1 MSNTFKSRLSEEIQ
15 QEMQDSV
22 EEKVNVSET
31 FIKRLLSGGKI
42 SSLWAASYLPFV
54 LFLFAL
60 AVVYIANRHYTESVV
75 RDIDRVATEVKVLSW
90 EYKTLQ
96 ADLML
101 KSTQSEIASKV
112 EVFGLK
118 VLVEPPVK
126 IKVNEDT
133 K

>member
-1 MSNTFKSRLSEEIQ
+1 MSNTFKNRLSEEIQ

-22 EEKVNVSET
+22 EEKVNISES
-31 FIKRLLSGGKI
+31 FIKRFLSGGNI

-60 AVVYIANRHYTESVV
+60 AVVYIANRHYMESMV
-75 RDIDRVATEVKVLSW
+75 RDIDRISNEVKVLSW

-101 KSTQSEIASKV
+101 KSTQSEIVSKV
-112 EVFGLK
+112 ESTGLK

-126 IKVNEDT
+126 IKITDD
-133 K
+133 KK

>member
-1 MSNTFKSRLSEEIQ
+1 MSNAFKSRLSEEIQ

-22 EEKVNVSET
+22 EEKVNVSEN

-60 AVVYIANRHYTESVV
+60 AVVYIANRHYTESMV

-112 EVFGLK
+112 EDLGLK

-126 IKVNEDT
+126 IKINKD
-133 K
+133 KR

>member
-1 MSNTFKSRLSEEIQ
+1 MSNAFKSRLSEEIQ

-22 EEKVNVSET
+22 EEKVNVSEN

-60 AVVYIANRHYTESVV
+60 AVVYIANRHYTESMV
-75 RDIDRVATEVKVLSW
+75 RDIDRVANEVKVLSW

-112 EVFGLK
+112 EDLGLK

-126 IKVNEDT
+126 IKINKD
-133 K
+133 KR